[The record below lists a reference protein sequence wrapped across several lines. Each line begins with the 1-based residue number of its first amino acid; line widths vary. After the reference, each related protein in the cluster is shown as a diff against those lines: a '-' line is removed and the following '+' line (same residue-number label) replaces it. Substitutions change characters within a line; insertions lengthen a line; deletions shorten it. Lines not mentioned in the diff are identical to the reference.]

1 VLDLLGEGASNPEIG
16 RQLGISGKTVM
27 HRTMTIYRK
36 LGVRGRAEAAAW
48 AARQQDRNDG

>member
-1 VLDLLGEGASNPEIG
+1 VLDLLGKGASNPEIG